1 MHFFSIIDACAVSFF
16 ALGWAVYG
24 WLAERSQYRSLS
36 IAAVM
41 GQYRRKWMQTMA
53 GRDPRMLDSQLQAAL
68 MQGVGFLASTSV
80 LMVGV
85 LTAMLGFSDESLNV
99 TGFLPNW
106 LLVDT
111 ANWKLKILLVSLV
124 FVFAFF
130 KLLWC
135 YRLFNY
141 CAILIGATGW
151 ADDPNTARHIAR
163 ISAIHI
169 QAGDHFNAG
178 LRAFYFAVAALG
190 WLLHPY
196 LLILMT
202 AIVLRVLW
210 RRDFASKSLAILRGD
225 WDDHLAV
232 IDSARSD
239 NKQ

>member
-1 MHFFSIIDACAVSFF
+1 MDIFSTEDAI
-16 ALGWAVYG
+16 ALVYFVVV
-24 WLAERSQYRSLS
+24 WTAYTWVLESNRFRPHT

-41 GQYRRKWMQTMA
+41 GQYRAKWMRVMA
-53 GRDPRMLDSQLQAAL
+53 ARDIRMLDSQLQGSL
-68 MQGVGFLASTSV
+68 MQGVGFLASTAV

-85 LTAMLGFSDESLNV
+85 LTAMLGFSDNAFDMASH
-99 TGFLPNW
+99 LPEY
-106 LLVDT
+106 LVVDT

-124 FVFAFF
+124 FIFAFF

-141 CAILIGATGW
+141 CAILIGATGELQ
-151 ADDPNTARHIAR
+151 DEDTSRHVAR

-178 LRAFYFAVAALG
+178 LRAFYFAVAAMA

-202 AIVLRVLW
+202 TTVLSVLW
-210 RRDFASKSLAILRGD
+210 RRDFASKSLSILRGD
-225 WDDHLAV
+225 WDDKAP
-232 IDSARSD
+232 R
-239 NKQ
+239 